1 MKKVKRLFKRLKSCY
16 VKGFTEMYGPALKAG
31 VNPFV

>member
-1 MKKVKRLFKRLKSCY
+1 MKKVKRLFERLKSCY
-16 VKGFTEMYGPALKAG
+16 VKGFIEMYGPALKAG